1 MKLLASLAAT
11 IAIASSLTCDMAKVP
26 TDNMVCIQPEYIEGC
41 YQYKSAQMCN
51 KCQFSTII
59 FIKIINYW
67 KTEGVSINKPTTS
80 NAAFKEINLDFVLN
94 VIQAYISYKINVLK

>member
-51 KCQFSTII
+51 KC
-59 FIKIINYW
+59 
-67 KTEGVSINKPTTS
+67 
-80 NAAFKEINLDFVLN
+80 
-94 VIQAYISYKINVLK
+94 